1 MKTFGTI
8 ESKDYTVEELD
19 VQAPMSWELV
29 SGSDGIQ
36 ITSES
41 DLYGAITVQQASNS
55 PSDFYENET
64 PKINAETGTYQ
75 YILYR
80 SIKHLFYNTGSY
92 FYSGSVLGTAS
103 LSGLP
108 DESYVIS
115 IGQQFYGNR
124 IKPGT
129 FELTTELAGKT
140 ILDDDVGNLYVS
152 ESGVGTF
159 IGNVFYDKGIAVIK
173 HDTGSAITAISSA
186 GLKLVN
192 ASQLYVDY
200 ESDVK
205 LYRHEVSVKLAPSEF
220 NFSMFN
226 PTILRTYQAN
236 SSSSGSA
243 FTASMQ
249 EQGIQPAGNS
259 ADTYNIYHLMNNG
272 IIKPYITSI
281 GLYNERYELL
291 AVAKLSEPIQRTFN
305 VDQIFIVRFD
315 TD

>member
-8 ESKDYTVEELD
+8 DSRDYTVEELD
-19 VQAPMSWELV
+19 VRAPISWELV
-29 SGSDGIQ
+29 SGSTGIK
-36 ITSES
+36 ITSDSEL
-41 DLYGAITVQQASNS
+41 DGAITVQRASNDRQ
-55 PSDFYENET
+55 DFYESSNPKMNE
-64 PKINAETGTYQ
+64 ETGTYE
-75 YILYR
+75 YVLYR

-103 LSGLP
+103 LAGLP
-108 DESYVIS
+108 DDSYVIS

-129 FELTTELAGKT
+129 FELSTELANKT

-152 ESGVGTF
+152 ESGTGTY
-159 IGNVFYDKGIAVIK
+159 IGNVFYDKGIAIIK
-173 HDTGSAITAISSA
+173 HDTGSATTAISSN

-205 LYRHEVSVKLAPSEF
+205 LYRHEVSVKLSPSDF
-220 NFSMFN
+220 NFSLFN
-226 PTILRTYQAN
+226 PTILRSYQASN
-236 SSSSGSA
+236 DASGSA
-243 FTASMQ
+243 FVSSMQ
-249 EQGIQPAGNS
+249 LQGVKTSGS
-259 ADTYNIYHLMNNG
+259 SDDTYNLYHLMING
-272 IIKPYITSI
+272 VIKPYVTSV

-291 AVAKLSEPIQRTFN
+291 AVAKLSEPIQRTFD